1 MSSVIAILEHKLP
14 FFVVIEILERKLPEL
29 RRVSKSYKNVSYSP
43 PKKKFGLSLSAKKK
57 MEVCVPKFHK
67 YKNGRRR
74 SIDPKRKTTQK
85 IGKSNSG
92 DIRSTTT
99 RSIIIESHTFSMS
112 SVIASFPY
120 PRLFLGAQVF
130 GVSMIVFYQDMLKV
144 KFNDG
149 VHQAPQGLSVLS
161 VFQPWLQRYN
171 HHFKQQA

>member
-1 MSSVIAILEHKLP
+1 
-14 FFVVIEILERKLPEL
+14 
-29 RRVSKSYKNVSYSP
+29 
-43 PKKKFGLSLSAKKK
+43 

-85 IGKSNSG
+85 IGKSNRG
-92 DIRSTTT
+92 DIKRTTT

-130 GVSMIVFYQDMLKV
+130 GVSMVVFYQDMLKV
-144 KFNDG
+144 KFNNG